1 MVVLV
6 RPRQRPVLHRRTSG
20 ALCGFLRYGPR
31 ACVRGVGGSACS
43 RRSRRESVRTFRW
56 REIIFL
62 ATRRL
67 RRITLCALSSFGREV
82 FGGGGSEPL
91 SERAKQQSRLNEC
104 FQRR

>member
-6 RPRQRPVLHRRTSG
+6 RPRQRPVLRRRTSG
-20 ALCGFLRYGPR
+20 SLSGFLRYGPR

-62 ATRRL
+62 ATRRRL
-67 RRITLCALSSFGREV
+67 RITLCALSSFGREV
-82 FGGGGSEPL
+82 FGGGGSER
-91 SERAKQQSRLNEC
+91 SEEHTSELQ
-104 FQRR
+104 